1 MKENLRILTLLF
13 FLIFSVSGLFANGV
27 KEERFSDIDEKIEA
41 KEYNEALLLLNE
53 YIKSNPED
61 FDSAQKRVNDVM
73 DVRSEYA
80 ELAEEILYVIV
91 NEPTNDEK
99 KLRMIAELEAI
110 EENPSEATRKFI
122 AQTKAAAEFTYYRSK
137 FEEIISKGSLET
149 QNEQYLE
156 SLKTN
161 YTGFELY
168 RTHFHQ
174 AGYDQEFVDSVEN
187 RLAEIDEMIK
197 NYETIASGLE
207 IAYKNLIT
215 SLDIGNAEQ
224 SLSFYTKFEEKM
236 LEFAKIRNSIV
247 ESGWYF
253 RDSFENLQ
261 KEDPEL
267 TEASF
272 LAFAYRFVLGRAS
285 DPNSGMIMALDNL
298 WNYYIEG
305 VKPLVTNQLI
315 AKFDLLN
322 QEIWQ
327 TDTIFVLSRT
337 ETCNSVLKDTQ
348 TFISI
353 GSSVEKLNTV
363 IKTDTE
369 NYLSIDNSEYL
380 ASMQSAEK
388 LVSNFTL
395 AFDSIKKYN
404 EYENQSNYFEIPKN
418 PEILI
423 SSRDY
428 NYKDFVFN
436 INEKIRIERNIIK
449 EILGDIDS
457 QENKYQWEKT
467 YTLVS
472 NILSTADKN
481 CGNILYKN
489 GKELSLWFSSGSNV
503 ITENHNQSYNTSYEM
518 LNENLSPNVL
528 SYPKELREI
537 VNEKISQL
545 PIDIE
550 NLQVT
555 LEFFNQ
561 DSSMQEMEKR
571 KIQEDIETLNSLL
584 NKSHSL
590 VDKADER
597 IALAELAK
605 NEADLRYL
613 QAEEALEEGDY
624 GACRDYIEKSRT
636 KYNESLLYQESE
648 ELRASSDAKL
658 LALGDRII
666 RSENEIVVKEVRE
679 LKTRAKNAYYA
690 GNFESAENILT
701 QAKTRWATT
710 NSELDPEIESLL
722 SLVGTALS
730 MKTGRTIPPT
740 APLYPEM
747 SQLLNIANQYYNEGK
762 NLLAMGKQ
770 VEAENVLENAKQ
782 KLREVQTVYPLNQD
796 ASLLTLKIDQ
806 LIDPAAFDEYFTRKV
821 ETAKND
827 YQDKSKQQTVYTE
840 LLDLYEINPSYP
852 GLKDFIYNVEI
863 ALGIRVKPPDTSAL
877 RKSNQLTAQAQKVY
891 DEDSRNEISL
901 NSALQLVN
909 QALEANPDNEEAQIL
924 KDRIS
929 TSLGGSGTAVL
940 PASAEKLYQQAVQ
953 ELQRGNTLQAYA
965 IVSSLM
971 ENKTYSKSA
980 KIIDLMKRVESLL

>member
-298 WNYYIEG
+298 WNYYVEG

-395 AFDSIKKYN
+395 TFDSIKKYN

>member
-353 GSSVEKLNTV
+353 GSSVEMLNTV

-395 AFDSIKKYN
+395 TFDSIKKYN